1 MDEFNFYIQKM
12 QKLLKNDKIQ
22 PLLARRKS
30 QRLVQQFSLSVD
42 EKKDKIDKIKTLI
55 KENKKELNAKEI
67 ANQYLQEINKEEG
80 KTKAETILKEDINN
94 QEENFKKR
102 LEEKRMM
109 RGNSQPHMKLKV
121 RKRKLKK
128 LF

>member
-1 MDEFNFYIQKM
+1 
-12 QKLLKNDKIQ
+12 
-22 PLLARRKS
+22 
-30 QRLVQQFSLSVD
+30 V
-42 EKKDKIDKIKTLI
+42 
-55 KENKKELNAKEI
+55 KEI

-80 KTKAETILKEDINN
+80 KTKAEIILKEDISN

-121 RKRKLKK
+121 KKHLKEII
-128 LF
+128 L